1 MRYFLF
7 GFLFCCSTI
16 LGHAQKTYIQC
27 GQLVDVVN
35 LKVQKAKTIL
45 IEGNKIIDIVDG
57 FVAGAKTDVLVDLR
71 KQTVMPGLMDMH
83 IHVESETSP
92 TRYLDGFTQND
103 ADVAYGALRFAERN
117 LMSGFTSV
125 RDLGGSGV
133 NIAMRKAIQ
142 KGYVVGPRIYTAG
155 KAIGT
160 TGGHAD
166 PTNGVRANLMGDPGP
181 KEGVVNSV
189 EDAYKAVRQRYKDG
203 SDVIKITA
211 SGGVLSMAASGENPQ
226 FTEEEIRA
234 IVAAA
239 KDYGFKVAAHC
250 HGVEAMRRAV
260 VGGVHSIEHG
270 TLMDESIFPLMK
282 QYGTYLVPTIIAGR
296 SAADSAKKPG
306 YYPPMVTKKALE
318 IGPKIQNTFA
328 KAYKAGVKIAFGTDA
343 GVYAHGNNW
352 MEFKYMQEAGMPL
365 IEAIQSA
372 TMNAADL
379 MGTQPILGSI
389 EKGKLADII
398 AVEGDP
404 FTDINQMGNVLFV
417 MKDGVIYKQK
427 K

>member
-1 MRYFLF
+1 MRYFLL
-7 GFLFCCSTI
+7 GFIFCCSTI
-16 LGHAQKTYIQC
+16 LGQAQKTYIQC

-35 LKVQKAKTIL
+35 LKVQKGKTVI

-57 FVAGAKTDVLVDLR
+57 FVAGAKTDLVVDLR

-103 ADVAYGALRFAERN
+103 VDVAYGALKFAERN
-117 LMSGFTSV
+117 LMAGFTSV

-211 SGGVLSMAASGENPQ
+211 SGGVLSMAANGENPQ
-226 FTEEEIRA
+226 FTEAEIRA

-260 VGGVHSIEHG
+260 VGGVNSIEHG

-282 QYGTYLVPTIIAGR
+282 QYGTYYVPTIIAGR

-318 IGPKIQNTFA
+318 IGPKIQNTFS

-379 MGTQPILGSI
+379 MGTQQILGSI

-404 FTDINQMGNVLFV
+404 FADINQMGNVQFV

>member
-1 MRYFLF
+1 MRYFLL
-7 GFLFCCSTI
+7 GFFFCFSTLFTQ
-16 LGHAQKTYIQC
+16 AQKTYLQC

-35 LKVQKAKTIL
+35 LKVLKEKTII
-45 IEGNKIIDIVDG
+45 IESNKIIDLVDG
-57 FVAGAKTDVLVDLR
+57 YVIGTKTDKVIDL
-71 KQTVMPGLMDMH
+71 KKHTVMPGLMDMH

-92 TRYLDGFTQND
+92 TRYLDGFTQNE
-103 ADVAYGALRFAERN
+103 ADVAFGALRFSERN
-117 LMSGFTSV
+117 LMAGFTSV

-133 NIAMRKAIQ
+133 NIAMKKAIQ
-142 KGYVVGPRIYTAG
+142 KGYVIGPRIYTAG

-181 KEGVVNSV
+181 KEGVINST

-211 SGGVLSMAASGENPQ
+211 SGGVLSMAANGENPQ

-260 VGGVHSIEHG
+260 VGGVNSIEHG

-318 IGPKIQNTFA
+318 IGPKIQNTFS

-352 MEFKYMQEAGMPL
+352 MEFKYMQEGGMPL
-365 IEAIQSA
+365 IEAIQAA
-372 TMNAADL
+372 TWNASDL
-379 MGTQPILGSI
+379 MGTQSILGSI
-389 EKGKLADII
+389 EKNKLADII

-404 FTDINQMGNVLFV
+404 FANIDQMGKVQFV
-417 MKDGVIYKQK
+417 MKDGVIYKHQK
-427 K
+427 

>member
-1 MRYFLF
+1 MRYFLV
-7 GFLFCCSTI
+7 GFILCCTTI
-16 LGHAQKTYIQC
+16 LGQAQKTYIQC

-35 LKVQKAKTIL
+35 LKVQKGKTVI

-57 FVAGAKTDVLVDLR
+57 FVAGAKTDQVVDLR

-103 ADVAYGALRFAERN
+103 VDVAFGALKFAERN
-117 LMSGFTSV
+117 LMAGFTSV

-211 SGGVLSMAASGENPQ
+211 SGGVLSMAANGENPQ
-226 FTEEEIRA
+226 FTEAEIRA

-260 VGGVHSIEHG
+260 IGGVNSIEHG

-318 IGPKIQNTFA
+318 IGPKIQNTFS

-379 MGTQPILGSI
+379 MGTQQILGSI

-404 FTDINQMGNVLFV
+404 FTDINQMGNVQFV

>member
-1 MRYFLF
+1 MRYFLV
-7 GFLFCCSTI
+7 GFILCCTSI
-16 LGHAQKTYIQC
+16 LGQAQKTYIQC

-35 LKVQKAKTIL
+35 LKVQKGKTVI

-57 FVAGAKTDVLVDLR
+57 FVAGAKMDQVVDLR

-103 ADVAYGALRFAERN
+103 VDVAFGALKFAERN
-117 LMSGFTSV
+117 LMAGFTSV

-211 SGGVLSMAASGENPQ
+211 SGGVLSMAANGENPQ
-226 FTEEEIRA
+226 FTEAEVRA

-260 VGGVHSIEHG
+260 IGGVNSIEHG

-318 IGPKIQNTFA
+318 IGPKIQNTFT
-328 KAYKAGVKIAFGTDA
+328 KAYKAGVQIAFGTDA

-352 MEFKYMQEAGMPL
+352 MEFKYMQEGGMPL

-379 MGTQPILGSI
+379 MGTQNILGSI

-404 FTDINQMGNVLFV
+404 FTDINQMGNVQFV